1 MTTRDNNKR
10 IAKNTLMLYGRMLLG
25 MAVSLYTS
33 RVVLATLGVE
43 NFGIYNV
50 VGGVI
55 VLFSFLDS
63 AMSSATQRFL
73 NYEIGRNDVEQTR
86 RVFSMSLTIYFCIA
100 AAVLFLAE
108 TVGLWFLNTQL
119 NIPSVRMNAANWV
132 YQFSVASAIVSI
144 LRVPY
149 NATIIAYEKMSIYA
163 YLSVA
168 EVMLRLGIVYLLVL
182 ASTDKLILYSGLL
195 FCLTIIMQ
203 LASVTYCRKA
213 FESAQYKLYY
223 DSKLFKE
230 LIGFSSWSLF
240 GSVAVICNTQGTNM
254 LMNIFCGVTVNAAM
268 GVANQVNGAVYQF
281 VTNFQT
287 AFNPQI
293 VKYYAAQR
301 KEEMTLLVFRA
312 SKISFILMLFI
323 SLPIIVNIN
332 FILAHWLKVV
342 PEYAAGFVCL
352 TLGYCLVDSLS
363 IPIYTLVN
371 ATGKIQLYQIIIS
384 SVFLLNVPLVYG
396 ILYLGFSPV
405 WALVARIGISLL
417 LMPVRLLIAKKQ
429 AGIPIWN
436 YVVQVVCRVMPV
448 FMVSVIPAFI
458 LTRCLSGWTA
468 FLVSTLY
475 SSMSILLSGW
485 FFGLSGRE
493 RGALNSLV
501 DARWR
506 GFMLVNV

>member
-86 RVFSMSLTIYFCIA
+86 RVFSMSLTIYLCIA
-100 AAVLFLAE
+100 AAVLVLAE
-108 TVGLWFLNTQL
+108 TVGLWFLNAQL
-119 NIPSVRMNAANWV
+119 NIPSVRINAANWV
-132 YQFSVASAIVSI
+132 YQFSVASAIVGI

-168 EVMLRLGIVYLLVL
+168 EVMLRLGIVFLLVL
-182 ASTDKLILYSGLL
+182 ASMDKLILYSGLL

-213 FESAQYKLYY
+213 FESAQYKLFY
-223 DSKLFKE
+223 DKKLFKE

-254 LMNIFCGVTVNAAM
+254 LLNIFCGVTVNAAM

-293 VKYYAAQR
+293 VKYFAAQ
-301 KEEMTLLVFRA
+301 KKDELMLLVNRA

-332 FILAHWLKVV
+332 YILALWLKVV
-342 PEYAAGFVCL
+342 PEYAAEFVCL
-352 TLGYCLVDSLS
+352 SLGYCLIDSLS
-363 IPIYTLVN
+363 LPLYTLVS
-371 ATGKIQLYQIIIS
+371 ATGKIKSYQIIVS
-384 SVFLLNVPLVYG
+384 SVFMLNVPLVYG
-396 ILYLGFSPV
+396 ILYFGYSPV
-405 WALVARIGISLL
+405 WALVARLCISISLL
-417 LMPVRLLIAKKQ
+417 PIRLLIAKKQ
-429 AGIPIWN
+429 AELSIKHYLVEVLIKVTAIFSIAFFPSWIL
-436 YVVQVVCRVMPV
+436 
-448 FMVSVIPAFI
+448 VSGF
-458 LTRCLSGWTA
+458 SGWSA
-468 FLVSTLY
+468 FLVSSAY
-475 SSMSILLSGW
+475 SSVVILLGGW
-485 FFGLSGRE
+485 YLVLNHNE
-493 RGALNSLV
+493 RNAILFLLKQKYST
-501 DARWR
+501 AK
-506 GFMLVNV
+506 